1 MYSMDLKFEDLQLL
15 RTCVE
20 VYGAR
25 LRFNLADSPDL
36 KGLFVDTLK
45 GLNRLEKKIKDCME
59 RQNVFE
65 L

>member
-1 MYSMDLKFEDLQLL
+1 MYDMRLTFEDLQLL

-25 LRFNLADSPDL
+25 LRWNLADSPDL

-45 GLNRLEKKIKDCME
+45 HLKKMEKKIQDCME
-59 RQNVFE
+59 KQNVFE